1 MGFKVTILGSSAA
14 VPTIYRS
21 LSSQILEHAGS
32 LFLIDCG
39 EGAQLQMLK
48 FSIKLHKI
56 DYIFISHLHGDHYLG
71 LQGLLNTLSMEGREK
86 ELTLYAPEA
95 LQDFIIAGLSLSG
108 GNGLSFPLH
117 FVALEEGKTTTIFE
131 NNNLT
136 VESIPLF
143 HRIPTFGFIFREKTK
158 DRNIKHEFVE
168 VYHPDFPTIKAIKKG
183 EDFVDK
189 YGNIIK
195 NGTITTASKPPA
207 QFAYFSDTHFDESL
221 AMYILGVDVLYHEA
235 TFSDAETHL
244 ASERFHTTSRQAAT
258 LAQKAN
264 VKQLLL
270 GHISSRFLN
279 DTSVLEQQAKEV
291 FPNTTVVN
299 DGDVYNI
306 P

>member
-56 DYIFISHLHGDHYLG
+56 DHIFISHLHGDHYLG

-86 ELTLYAPEA
+86 ELTLYTPEP
-95 LQDFIIAGLSLSG
+95 LQDFLTTGLPLSG
-108 GNGLSFPLH
+108 GTGLNFPLH
-117 FVALEEGKTTTIFE
+117 FAVLEEGKITTIFE
-131 NNNLT
+131 NNNLM

-143 HRIPTFGFIFREKTK
+143 HRIPTFGFIFREKMK
-158 DRNIKHEFVE
+158 ERNIKREFVE
-168 VYHPDFPTIKAIKKG
+168 AYHPDFPTLKAIKRG

-189 YGNIIK
+189 QGNVIK
-195 NGTITTASKPPA
+195 NVSITTAPKPPA
-207 QFAYFSDTHFDESL
+207 QFAYFSDTRFDESL
-221 AMYILGVDVLYHEA
+221 ATSIFGIDVLYHEA
-235 TFSDAETHL
+235 TFSDAEEHL
-244 ASERFHTTSRQAAT
+244 AGERFHATSRQAAT
-258 LAQKAN
+258 LAKKAG
-264 VKQLLL
+264 VKRLLL

-279 DTSVLEQQAKEV
+279 DATALEKQAQEV
-291 FPNTTVVN
+291 FPNSTVVN
-299 DGDVYNI
+299 DGDTFNI